1 MKSGAGESQG
11 EPHLEGKDRRP
22 LDDLDPEFVS
32 SRRHLEDCRRPN
44 QVGSQTHQLVE
55 NVAWQ
60 LFSLSDMSHETIIAF
75 IT

>member
-1 MKSGAGESQG
+1 MKSGAGGSQG
-11 EPHLEGKDRRP
+11 EAHLEGKDRRP

-60 LFSLSDMSHETIIAF
+60 FLSLSNNK
-75 IT
+75 